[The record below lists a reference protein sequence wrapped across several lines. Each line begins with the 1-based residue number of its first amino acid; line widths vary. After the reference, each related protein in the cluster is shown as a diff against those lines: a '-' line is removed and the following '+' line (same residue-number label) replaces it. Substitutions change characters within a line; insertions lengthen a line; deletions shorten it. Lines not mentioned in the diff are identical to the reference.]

1 MAGGALIRDETGG
14 GAEKLD
20 ANVIYNLALAL
31 PTYIGR

>member
-1 MAGGALIRDETGG
+1 MAGGALIRDETG